1 MKNLSAA
8 TVAKKKRLRIIV
20 KANRSLKLNR
30 NFGMKVVSVP
40 GPSSSRSVAVGE
52 DSLEWSTSDEEALDA
67 LCG

>member
-1 MKNLSAA
+1 M
-8 TVAKKKRLRIIV
+8 